1 MHAASKLTAS
11 RLGLPNLGL
20 GVGLRHPHFQHILAH
35 GPQVDWFEIIS
46 ENFIDNHGYARHV
59 LDTVAAQ
66 VPIVMHGVSL
76 SIGSSAPLDM
86 TYLHKLRA
94 LAGELKPAWISDHLC
109 WTGAASLNSHDLLP
123 MPLDEASLRHV
134 AGRVAQVQDF
144 LGRPLILEN
153 PSSYVEF
160 ASSSMPEWEFL
171 GRLAQQ
177 TGCGLLLDVNNVHVS
192 AYNHGFDAVH
202 YIEQLPHAQIVQ
214 IHLAGPTDCGEVLID
229 THDAPV
235 PQAVWRLY
243 ALAQRLTGGV
253 SALLEWDANI
263 PPYPQLLA
271 ELAKARAAELGCLP
285 TRQSCLAPARHCRR
299 RWVFT
304 WRPAMQSELA
314 QLQGWFLTA
323 MTCPG
328 GAPQGAALA
337 QKRFGLA
344 PEQVLTRPQRLSIYA
359 DGYVL
364 RLLDCLQAEFPVLRQ
379 TMGLELFDFFAR
391 AYLWRHPSRSSTL
404 YDLGAGF
411 ADFLAASQPQGQHAS
426 GAAILQ
432 FPIDLARLE
441 RARAEA
447 GRAVGLENRTMQAQV
462 PAGASM
468 ALAACWAG
476 PARCCCCC
484 RLARVCWPCRFRY
497 APSGS
502 RRKRPVIRCC
512 RRSRRPE
519 PAW

>member
-1 MHAASKLTAS
+1 MHAASKLAAS

-66 VPIVMHGVSL
+66 VPIVMHGVSM

-94 LAGELKPAWISDHLC
+94 LAGELKPVWISDHLC

-123 MPLDEASLRHV
+123 MPLDDASLHHV

-214 IHLAGPTDCGEVLID
+214 IHLAGPTDCGDVLID

-271 ELAKARAAELGCLP
+271 ELAKARAAELG
-285 TRQSCLAPARHCRR
+285 
-299 RWVFT
+299 VF
-304 WRPAMQSELA
+304 
-314 QLQGWFLTA
+314 
-323 MTCPG
+323 
-328 GAPQGAALA
+328 
-337 QKRFGLA
+337 
-344 PEQVLTRPQRLSIYA
+344 A
-359 DGYVL
+359 D
-364 RLLDCLQAEFPVLRQ
+364 APVL
-379 TMGLELFDFFAR
+379 
-391 AYLWRHPSRSSTL
+391 P
-404 YDLGAGF
+404 GAGTALSTPLGF
-411 ADFLAASQPQGQHAS
+411 HLEASHA
-426 GAAILQ
+426 
-432 FPIDLARLE
+432 
-441 RARAEA
+441 
-447 GRAVGLENRTMQAQV
+447 V
-462 PAGASM
+462 
-468 ALAACWAG
+468 
-476 PARCCCCC
+476 
-484 RLARVCWPCRFRY
+484 
-497 APSGS
+497 
-502 RRKRPVIRCC
+502 
-512 RRSRRPE
+512 
-519 PAW
+519 

>member
-1 MHAASKLTAS
+1 MAAS

-66 VPIVMHGVSL
+66 VPIVMHGVSM

-86 TYLHKLRA
+86 VYLHKLRA

-134 AGRVAQVQDF
+134 AGRVTQVQDF

-160 ASSSMPEWEFL
+160 AGSSMPEWEFL
-171 GRLAQQ
+171 SRLAQQ

-192 AYNHGFDAVH
+192 AHNHGFDAVH

-235 PQAVWRLY
+235 PAAVWRLY
-243 ALAQRLTGGV
+243 ALAQQLTGGV

-271 ELAKARAAELGCLP
+271 ELAKARAAERG
-285 TRQSCLAPARHCRR
+285 
-299 RWVFT
+299 VF
-304 WRPAMQSELA
+304 
-314 QLQGWFLTA
+314 
-323 MTCPG
+323 
-328 GAPQGAALA
+328 
-337 QKRFGLA
+337 
-344 PEQVLTRPQRLSIYA
+344 A
-359 DGYVL
+359 D
-364 RLLDCLQAEFPVLRQ
+364 APVLP
-379 TMGLELFDFFAR
+379 G
-391 AYLWRHPSRSSTL
+391 
-404 YDLGAGF
+404 
-411 ADFLAASQPQGQHAS
+411 
-426 GAAILQ
+426 
-432 FPIDLARLE
+432 
-441 RARAEA
+441 
-447 GRAVGLENRTMQAQV
+447 
-462 PAGASM
+462 
-468 ALAACWAG
+468 AG
-476 PARCCCCC
+476 PA
-484 RLARVCWPCRFRY
+484 LSTPLGFHLEASH
-497 APSGS
+497 AT
-502 RRKRPVIRCC
+502 
-512 RRSRRPE
+512 
-519 PAW
+519 